1 MTDCPACGVAGAEV
15 FLTRGGVPVHQNF
28 LFATEDAAKN
38 TIRGDLRM
46 AVCHACGFVFNAAFD
61 PARITYGEEYDNTQ
75 ICSPFF
81 DTYVDEL
88 VRHIVA
94 ERGVRGQTIVEVGC
108 GKGYF
113 LQRVVE
119 ADSHNRGFGF
129 DTTYAGPSTAVDGR
143 VTFRRSYYDEHSRDV
158 VPDVVICRHV
168 IEHVPQPADILRSI
182 RMTLDAAP
190 HAMVFFETPCVE
202 WILRNRVIWD
212 FFYEHCSLFS
222 AASLASLFERCG
234 YAVDGVRHVFNDQ
247 YLWLEAR
254 PGAVR
259 ETGSGAAAIVA
270 GCREF
275 SIVERDLLD
284 GWRSRL
290 RALAGDGRVALW
302 GAGAKGVTFANLIDP
317 DRKTIDCIVD
327 LNPQKQG
334 HFVAGTG
341 HSIVSHVELAE
352 RGVRHVAL
360 MNPNYESENRALAA
374 AAGLTLDFIV

>member
-1 MTDCPACGVAGAEV
+1 
-15 FLTRGGVPVHQNF
+15 
-28 LFATEDAAKN
+28 
-38 TIRGDLRM
+38 
-46 AVCHACGFVFNAAFD
+46 
-61 PARITYGEEYDNTQ
+61 
-75 ICSPFF
+75 
-81 DTYVDEL
+81 
-88 VRHIVA
+88 
-94 ERGVRGQTIVEVGC
+94 
-108 GKGYF
+108 
-113 LQRVVE
+113 
-119 ADSHNRGFGF
+119 
-129 DTTYAGPSTAVDGR
+129 
-143 VTFRRSYYDEHSRDV
+143 VTFRRRYYDEHSRDV

-222 AASLASLFERCG
+222 ASSLASLFERCG

-259 ETGSGAAAIVA
+259 ETSSGAAAIVA

-352 RGVRHVAL
+352 RGVRHVVL

-374 AAGLTLDFIV
+374 AAGLTVDFIV